1 MKSIVGYDC
10 DEELSSWDLPAILSK
25 LHIVKE
31 SYQGT
36 TYEGNQCRQ
45 ILKSI
50 TKLQIPLVLKPFES
64 ALHALD
70 DLVRMCYKEELPMDY
85 GDIIN
90 KFKKHCMI
98 LVVKFNMNISNKL
111 HIIFDHLQDYYDY
124 TNLSLIKT
132 GDELIESMHQYVDK
146 RMQKSNYMVKDY
158 LNPRHG
164 EKLYRAVLHLNGY
177 NIVFDNDNKDDEY

>member
-1 MKSIVGYDC
+1 MGPTNKIIDDLIKDRTDIKFFYKYHC
-10 DEELSSWDLPAILSK
+10 DKELSSWDLPAILSK

-70 DLVRMCYKEELPMDY
+70 DLVRMCYKEELPMNF

-90 KFKKHCMI
+90 KFKKHYMI
-98 LVVKFNMNISNKL
+98 LVVKIKINISNKL
-111 HIIFDHLQDYYDY
+111 HIIFDHLQDYYVN

-146 RMQKSNYMVKDY
+146 IMQKVIIWSS
-158 LNPRHG
+158 
-164 EKLYRAVLHLNGY
+164 
-177 NIVFDNDNKDDEY
+177 II

>member
-85 GDIIN
+85 GDI
-90 KFKKHCMI
+90 
-98 LVVKFNMNISNKL
+98 NISNKL
-111 HIIFDHLQDYYDY
+111 HIIFDHLQDY

-146 RMQKSNYMVKDY
+146 RV
-158 LNPRHG
+158 
-164 EKLYRAVLHLNGY
+164 EKVIIWSR
-177 NIVFDNDNKDDEY
+177 II